1 MNRVRRAREAVAVRL
16 LFVDTAG
23 SRSARTRAFLAA
35 ADALAR
41 RGSSVAIACPETSP
55 LARQARLAGLPVF
68 SVRFEGN
75 RWQHARALRVV
86 IEAHFADVVF
96 VQDVDAHL
104 AAALAMRRAPAGAI
118 VRRVPAGAPFP
129 TDRRTRWADD
139 LAPTVYLVTSPAHE
153 PAMSVDL
160 PVVDTVLGVDVP
172 HEAPLSPAYV
182 LSGPHLVCL
191 ASDDDVPA
199 LAETLRALRLLAERH
214 PECRMTVG
222 GIDARRDECRILA
235 AAIGVADR
243 VAWTNS
249 DVAVRSL
256 LRHASLAWVVADG
269 DAGAF
274 GCLDAMATGTA
285 VLGRR
290 TRVVARYLAHAA
302 ADQLL
307 PALHPP
313 LVAAA
318 TERLLAFPA
327 RRDDAVRAG
336 HARAAADFN
345 ERLMVN
351 GFLEAARLAH
361 ARERKSA

>member
-1 MNRVRRAREAVAVRL
+1 MTRARGVRDPVAIRL
-16 LFVDTAG
+16 LFVETSDVW
-23 SRSARTRAFLAA
+23 SARARAFFAA

-41 RGSSVAIACPETSP
+41 RGSSVAFACPEKSS
-55 LARQARLAGLPVF
+55 LARQARHLGHPVLPVK
-68 SVRFEGN
+68 FEGS
-75 RWQHARALRVV
+75 RWQHARALRTA

-96 VQDVDAHL
+96 VQDADTHL
-104 AAALAMRRAPAGAI
+104 AAALALRRAPSGAI
-118 VRRVPAGAPFP
+118 VRRVPAGAGFP
-129 TDRRTRWADD
+129 TDRRTRWADE
-139 LAPTVYLVTSPAHE
+139 LAPTVYLVTSPSNQPE
-153 PAMSVDL
+153 LSIDL

-172 HEAPLSPAYV
+172 HDAPLSPAYV

-191 ASDDDVPA
+191 ASDDEVRPLGDM
-199 LAETLRALRLLAERH
+199 LRALRLLAERH
-214 PECRMTVG
+214 PECRVTVG
-222 GIDARRDECRILA
+222 GIEARRDECRILA

-256 LRHASLAWVVADG
+256 LRHASLAWVIADG

-274 GCLDAMATGTA
+274 GCLDAMAVGTA

-290 TRVVARYLAHAA
+290 TRVVSRYLADAT

-307 PALHPP
+307 PELHPD

-318 TERLLAFPA
+318 TERLLTFSD
-327 RRDDAVRAG
+327 RREAAVMAG

-361 ARERKSA
+361 ARERKTA